1 MSNLR
6 NSIKSLSKI
15 NKVILTMTTDFIAMI
30 LIWYSLNYSSE
41 TLRIFVIDIGSNGR
55 RYLEPG
61 SLKAFLLLIFWP

>member
-41 TLRIFVIDIGSNGR
+41 TLRIFVIDIGSNGGR
-55 RYLEPG
+55 
-61 SLKAFLLLIFWP
+61 